1 MKILVI
7 SLPKRRDRQELISKS
22 LSEVELEFEF
32 VSAKDLSF
40 FNQTYHQSRTVT
52 LYPIWLSHVN
62 AMKQLLATN
71 DEWIFVFEDDAD
83 FSRAR
88 CINRAYVNHLRKT
101 LPGMS
106 DRIDMFQLGFNEDEV
121 PGAKGLLLRSFFMVF
136 RVLPHDLTLSKR
148 LFSKIGLGGFLHS
161 SLQFSPRFSFRLL
174 VQGHSKRGTHAY
186 IINRRFAEFLVN
198 YFENNFSEEKLLPL
212 DSFLHHL
219 TNMPNSDYK
228 VVRFSKSLIDQSDS
242 PSDNLIQSSPNS

>member
-7 SLPKRRDRQELISKS
+7 SLPKRTDRQALISKS
-22 LSEVELEFEF
+22 LAEVGLEFEF
-32 VSAKDLSF
+32 LSAKDLNF
-40 FNQTYHQSRTVT
+40 FNETYNQSRTVAM
-52 LYPIWLSHVN
+52 YPIWLSHVD

-88 CINRAYVNHLRKT
+88 RINRDYVNHLRKT

-106 DRIDMFQLGFNEDEV
+106 GRIDMFQLGFNEDEV
-121 PGAKGLLLRSFFMVF
+121 PGAKGFLLRSFFMVF
-136 RVLPHDLTLSKR
+136 RVLPHD
-148 LFSKIGLGGFLHS
+148 FSFSRRFISTFGFSDFLH
-161 SLQFSPRFSFRLL
+161 FSTQLNPRFSFRFL

-198 YFENNFSEEKLLPL
+198 YFENNFSQNNLLPL
-212 DSFLHHL
+212 DSFLHYL

-228 VVRFSKSLIDQSDS
+228 VVRFSQSLLDQSDS
-242 PSDNLIQSSPNS
+242 PSDNLIQ